1 MTTDTH
7 NKTAN
12 ENDISSRSCVFVQNV
27 MQIGMSA
34 TSYDQNDIFNMASI
48 RHLGFENLTFCKS
61 FLIAVIYSDSA
72 SKMLS
77 KPEAPIF
84 NWDIGITIFI
94 STAPSA
100 MLDLWLRHNTVSG
113 NRLKLS
119 RHWVISSSWLGFV
132 VSEILEIVFQRFGL
146 ILPDHAH
153 IWFTHAMVDMTL
165 IRPLNESQ
173 GYSFWYQWWLISILN
188 Y

>member
-1 MTTDTH
+1 MRLRTKSDANRDVRCRVMT
-7 NKTAN
+7 K
-12 ENDISSRSCVFVQNV
+12 
-27 MQIGMSA
+27 
-34 TSYDQNDIFNMASI
+34 NDIFNMASI

-72 SKMLS
+72 SKILS

-84 NWDIGITIFI
+84 NWDIGITILI
-94 STAPSA
+94 STAPTA

-153 IWFTHAMVDMTL
+153 IWFTHALWRNGWHD
-165 IRPLNESQ
+165 LNTTSKQ
-173 GYSFWYQWWLISILN
+173 RSRSFILVPIDFS
-188 Y
+188 YTTS